1 MPVSIGWIIHRCF
14 DHVSRRLLFVLSC
27 LACTSPPGFCLLPFG
42 GEEEE
47 EEEQEEVE
55 MQKEAERQ
63 EAVDEEEEEEEDDDD
78 EEEESAPKYGSRSLR
93 RRSKS

>member
-42 GEEEE
+42 GEEE